1 MQQNPHGQ
9 IQLYMKYVKV
19 FYSWA
24 SAYLM
29 SFNELIY
36 IRLLEE
42 CGVAYH
48 IMMNLTALSQVVYVT
63 SAHANILGELFCGE
77 PYLFD
82 RLYRYFLSWHR
93 LNHHKTHQG
102 YIHLS
107 REASYLC
114 FANCDR
120 LLLGFESNLKP
131 VTPKGIPLISF
142 YHLRLYPMSIRL
154 L

>member
-1 MQQNPHGQ
+1 MYLYDSILLNHLADIRHLIEYSIAHLIVRQDASFPQILDVLFADSSKVCQDCLIGQ
-9 IQLYMKYVKV
+9 EFLV
-19 FYSWA
+19 
-24 SAYLM
+24 
-29 SFNELIY
+29 
-36 IRLLEE
+36 
-42 CGVAYH
+42 
-48 IMMNLTALSQVVYVT
+48 
-63 SAHANILGELFCGE
+63 
-77 PYLFD
+77 
-82 RLYRYFLSWHR
+82 YFLQRDDFLHHVDTDLTSILAWHR

-102 YIHLS
+102 YIRLS

-131 VTPKGIPLISF
+131 VTLKGIPLISF

>member
-1 MQQNPHGQ
+1 M
-9 IQLYMKYVKV
+9 
-19 FYSWA
+19 F
-24 SAYLM
+24 
-29 SFNELIY
+29 FDELIY
-36 IRLLEE
+36 IRLFEE
-42 CGVAYH
+42 CGVADH
-48 IMMNLTALSQVVYVT
+48 VMMNHSVSSQVVYIS
-63 SAHANILGELFCGE
+63 SAHTDILGELFCGE

-82 RLYRYFLSWHR
+82 RLYRNFLTRHR

-142 YHLRLYPMSIRL
+142 YRLRLYPMSIRL